1 MSLHIKLIHSNAK
14 LPKRAHPCD
23 AGLDIY
29 AVESCTLYSGVHAVL
44 PTGLQMAIP
53 PGFVGIIK
61 PRSSLAVNYSVDVL
75 AGVIDSEYRGEVKVT
90 LLNHSERPMEI
101 KKGDRIAQLLIVPVS
116 LSEPVEVDD
125 LDCTS
130 RGAGGFGSTGL

>member
-1 MSLHIKLIHSNAK
+1 MSLHIKLIHNDAK

-29 AVESCTLYSGVHAVL
+29 AVESCILYSGVHAVL
-44 PTGLQMAIP
+44 PTGFQMAIP

-61 PRSSLAVNYSVDVL
+61 PRSGLAVKHSIDVL

-90 LLNHSERPMEI
+90 LLNHSERQMEI

-116 LSEPVEVDD
+116 LETPIEVED
-125 LDCTS
+125 LDCTA
-130 RGAGGFGSTGL
+130 RGSGGFGSTGL